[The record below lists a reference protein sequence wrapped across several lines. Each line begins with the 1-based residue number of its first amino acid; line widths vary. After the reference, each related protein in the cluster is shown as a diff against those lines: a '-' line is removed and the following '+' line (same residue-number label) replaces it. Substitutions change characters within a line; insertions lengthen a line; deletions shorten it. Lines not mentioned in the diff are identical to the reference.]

1 MTDLTIQN
9 DELQL
14 AAAVQ
19 GPVGAPD
26 VLCLHGISNS
36 RDTWQETVIHL
47 QDRFR
52 VWTLDFRGHG
62 HSDRAE
68 SYLVGDYASD
78 AAAVLR
84 IINRP
89 TIVVG
94 HSLGGIVAVSLAQQP
109 HPLVK
114 AVFLEDPP
122 MYLNEE
128 SEWNKT
134 LLSKVFPTLRD
145 QQVALQEAGAS
156 FTEFVEFAANNPAV
170 QGGVIA
176 DHQTQRHVDSNG
188 SALQR
193 HDPAT
198 WEPAL
203 NMTMLAAIDNADP
216 LKVPSML
223 IRADETLGPAFLAGH
238 DQRFLATNPDSEVHM
253 YSGAPHRIHAT
264 LASEARFLADLDA
277 FIAKH
282 AGSQPA

>member
-1 MTDLTIQN
+1 MTDLTILN
-9 DELQL
+9 GDLRL
-14 AAAVQ
+14 AVSVH
-19 GPVGAPD
+19 GPKEAPNI
-26 VLCLHGISNS
+26 LCLHGISNS

-47 QDRFR
+47 QDRYR

-62 HSDRAE
+62 HSDRAD

-78 AAAVLR
+78 AAAVLE

-94 HSLGGIVAVSLAQQP
+94 HSLGGIVAVFLAQQP
-109 HPLVK
+109 HHLVK

-128 SEWNKT
+128 VEWNKT

-145 QQVALQEAGAS
+145 QQVAMQQAGAS

-188 SALQR
+188 AALQR
-193 HDPAT
+193 HDPST

-203 NMTMLAAIDNADP
+203 NMTMLAAIDNSDP
-216 LKVPSML
+216 LKVPSLL

-238 DQRFLATNPDSEVHM
+238 DERFLASNPKSEVRM
-253 YSGAPHRIHAT
+253 YEGAPHRIHAT
-264 LASEARFLADLDA
+264 LASEARLLADLA
-277 FIAKH
+277 VFIDEH
-282 AGSQPA
+282 SVE